1 MSSLRVDRLVDTMIW
16 DRSKDSLVSN
26 GIHES
31 TTNGTSSS
39 LLNFDEDFT
48 ALSPS
53 WALAWPEVPPVEEDL
68 QLLELP
74 LSELEINN
82 TVSRY
87 LYQIH
92 PSMPFFS
99 ASFLLDGL
107 KSFRHRTDQEFAAMI
122 IALCAFTYAHSRD
135 ANVRLSAADFISQAL
150 RMHQGPDLGELPT
163 VESLLTSMFISGAL
177 WRVGKNSAAWLRLQE
192 TINLARLLHL
202 HNLEHDSTND
212 LKFWDNKARIY
223 LGLSVIDRFVS

>member
-1 MSSLRVDRLVDTMIW
+1 MIW

-31 TTNGTSSS
+31 TTNGTGS
-39 LLNFDEDFT
+39 LLNFDDEDFT

-53 WALAWPEVPPVEEDL
+53 WALTWPEVPPMEEDL

-74 LSELEINN
+74 LSEHEINN
-82 TVSRY
+82 TISRY

-99 ASFLLDGL
+99 ASFLLDGM
-107 KSFRHRTDQEFAAMI
+107 KSFRHRTDQAFAAMI

-150 RMHQGPDLGELPT
+150 RMHQGPDLGEAPT

-192 TINLARLLHL
+192 AINLARLLHL

-223 LGLSVIDRFVS
+223 LGLSVIDRRVS